1 MSANVLG
8 NALGLTPAYGTS
20 DFLGYIPDLPEISAQ
35 TEQKKAISGNI
46 AALPEATQLAAG
58 INKFNFQQLQDML
71 KAAIPGYDEIMQ
83 TGSKQITSLLKGE
96 LPEDVQRQIQ
106 RSRGARSFAGGY
118 GGSGVAGA
126 AEAESLGLA
135 SLDLIREG
143 LSSSERWLQSASS
156 RLPRLADATSMF
168 ISPQQQI
175 GFAVEERN
183 NRFNYNLYKA
193 KVAASGSR
201 LEHGLAG
208 LTDWVEG
215 TLASAATMGLGGAL
229 GGGGGMT
236 SMMGGGLTAQDMTP
250 ATRDVVSGGSNFDT
264 GFYPGELNNWR

>member
-1 MSANVLG
+1 MSAKVLA
-8 NALGLTPAYGTS
+8 NLLGTTPAYGTS

-35 TEQKKAISGNI
+35 TEQKKAIAGNI
-46 AALPEATQLAAG
+46 AALPESIQLAAG

-71 KAAIPGYDEIMQ
+71 KAAIPNYDEIMQ
-83 TGSKQITSLLKGE
+83 TGGKQISSMLRGE
-96 LPEDVQRQIQ
+96 LPEDVQRTIQ
-106 RSRGARSFAGGY
+106 RSRGAKSFAGGY
-118 GGSGVAGA
+118 GGSGVAVS

-143 LSSSERWLQSASS
+143 LSSSERWLQAASS

-183 NRFNYNLYKA
+183 NRFNYDLYKA

-201 LEHGLAG
+201 AENAFTG
-208 LTDWVEG
+208 LTDWLENIG
-215 TLASAATMGLGGAL
+215 ASAATMGISGAMGGS
-229 GGGGGMT
+229 G

>member
-1 MSANVLG
+1 MSAKVLA
-8 NALGLTPAYGTS
+8 NLLGTTPAYGTS

-35 TEQKKAISGNI
+35 TEQKKAIAGNI

-58 INKFNFQQLQDML
+58 ISKFNFQQLQDML
-71 KAAIPGYDEIMQ
+71 KAAIPNYDEIMQ
-83 TGSKQITSLLKGE
+83 TGGKQISSMLRGE
-96 LPEDVQRQIQ
+96 VPEDVQRVVQ
-106 RSRGARSFAGGY
+106 RSRGAKSFAGGY
-118 GGSGVAGA
+118 GGSGMAGA
-126 AEAESLGLA
+126 AEAEDLGLTSLGI
-135 SLDLIREG
+135 IREG
-143 LSSSERWLQSASS
+143 LSASERWLQAASS

-183 NRFNYNLYKA
+183 NRFNYDLYKA

-215 TLASAATMGLGGAL
+215 TLASAATMGLGGAM
-229 GGGGGMT
+229 GGGGG
-236 SMMGGGLTAQDMTP
+236 SMMGGITGQKISPNKGGYNNFTDY
-250 ATRDVVSGGSNFDT
+250 SGGSNFDT
-264 GFYPGELNNWR
+264 GFYPGEY

>member
-1 MSANVLG
+1 MSAKVLA
-8 NALGLTPAYGTS
+8 NLLGTTPAYGTS

-35 TEQKKAISGNI
+35 TEQKKAIAGNI

-71 KAAIPGYDEIMQ
+71 KAAIPNYDEIMQ
-83 TGSKQITSLLKGE
+83 TGGRQISSFLKGE
-96 LPEDVQRQIQ
+96 LPEDVQRTIQ
-106 RSRGARSFAGGY
+106 RSRGAKSFAGGY

-143 LSSSERWLQSASS
+143 LSSSERWLQAASS

-183 NRFNYNLYKA
+183 NRFNYDLYKA

-201 LEHGLAG
+201 AENAFTG
-208 LTDWVEG
+208 LTDWLENIG
-215 TLASAATMGLGGAL
+215 ASAATMGISGAM
-229 GGGGGMT
+229 GGGG
-236 SMMGGGLTAQDMTP
+236 MGGGLTAQDTTP
-250 ATRDVVSGGSNFDT
+250 ATRDAGWGRGNMWDYYPT
-264 GFYPGELNNWR
+264 GAA

>member
-1 MSANVLG
+1 MSAKVLA
-8 NALGLTPAYGTS
+8 NLLGTTPAYGTS

-35 TEQKKAISGNI
+35 TEQKKAIAGNI

-71 KAAIPGYDEIMQ
+71 KAAIPNYDEIMQ
-83 TGSKQITSLLKGE
+83 TGGRQLSSMLRGE
-96 LPEDVQRQIQ
+96 VPEDVQRVVQ
-106 RSRGARSFAGGY
+106 RSRGAKSFAGGY
-118 GGSGVAGA
+118 GGSGMAGA
-126 AEAESLGLA
+126 AEAEDLGLTSLGI
-135 SLDLIREG
+135 IREG
-143 LSSSERWLQSASS
+143 LSASERWLQAASS

-193 KVAASGSR
+193 KVAASASR
-201 LEHGLAG
+201 KENAVTG

-215 TLASAATMGLGGAL
+215 ILASAATMGIGGAM
-229 GGGGGMT
+229 GGGDGMT
-236 SMMGGGLTAQDMTP
+236 SMMGGAGAG
-250 ATRDVVSGGSNFDT
+250 AGSGGGAGT
-264 GFYPGELNNWR
+264 GTNTGVYGYGGSATW